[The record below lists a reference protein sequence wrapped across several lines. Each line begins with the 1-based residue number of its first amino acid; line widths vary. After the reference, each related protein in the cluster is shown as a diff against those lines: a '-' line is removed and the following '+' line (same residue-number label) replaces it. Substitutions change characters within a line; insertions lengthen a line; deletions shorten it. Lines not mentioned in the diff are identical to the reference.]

1 MIQKPVYM
9 LVNDIFFATKMVKS
23 AQALQLESRAF
34 DSAERLFQAAKAKP
48 PALVILDC
56 QGLENEA
63 FKVLSDFKQDETL
76 ARVPQIGY
84 LSHAAQDLKKEMQ
97 TAGAIRVYSKSEFS
111 RDLDT
116 LLARF
121 THGLPSGI

>member
-1 MIQKPVYM
+1 MVSKPVYM

-23 AQALQLESRAF
+23 AQAQQLEPRAF
-34 DSAERLFQAAKAKP
+34 DSAERLFEAAKAKI

-63 FKVLSDFKQDETL
+63 FRVLKDFKTEPAL

-97 TAGAIRVYSKSEFS
+97 AAGALHVYSKSEFS
-111 RDLDT
+111 KELDH
-116 LLARF
+116 LLARH
-121 THGLPSGI
+121 THGLPPRI

>member
-1 MIQKPVYM
+1 MMQKPVYM

-76 ARVPQIGY
+76 ACVPRIGY

-97 TAGAIRVYSKSEFS
+97 AAGAMHVYSKSEFS

-116 LLARF
+116 LLARL
-121 THGLPSGI
+121 THGLPFGI